1 MRGAPADGG
10 GRLGGLALPCVRGV
24 DGAGAVVV
32 VDAVGADVVVAGVG
46 AGAAATMVDD
56 HLVVLTHDVD
66 SEFLCQHERRD
77 KAEGMR

>member
-24 DGAGAVVV
+24 DGAGP
-32 VDAVGADVVVAGVG
+32 DVVAGVG